1 MLSDKIIER
10 ARIGVVRKISVS
22 FSPIKTTTR
31 DNLAKLLQTEPCSLL
46 ELDVSYSKISG
57 GHGGEP
63 KPMFDGMG
71 LPQLLL
77 GTLHKGPHLR
87 RFASRNLKV
96 LGISGC
102 GLVGPIPPEI
112 GHCKLLELFN
122 ASDQQLTGGLP
133 REITRCRSLMFMSLE
148 NNKLKVSPG
157 SVSGG
162 HSQVGRMNVPRQ
174 GRTHQAKPPAHHS
187 LPARTIKT
195 MVIVGALRCWGA
207 RAGRERQGLLA
218 AELLLQ
224 LPKLVFVSFDGNVEL
239 VVGARP
245 KEAVDAHI
253 EANHGK
259 DIRPV
264 SQSAWKA
271 MLLGNYGGLLEA
283 SGCERWP
290 GVVEG

>member
-1 MLSDKIIER
+1 MCLGR
-10 ARIGVVRKISVS
+10 VARIRPSRPRITAYRHARSR
-22 FSPIKTTTR
+22 PW
-31 DNLAKLLQTEPCSLL
+31 SLL
-46 ELDVSYSKISG
+46 V
-57 GHGGEP
+57 P
-63 KPMFDGMG
+63 C
-71 LPQLLL
+71 
-77 GTLHKGPHLR
+77 
-87 RFASRNLKV
+87 A
-96 LGISGC
+96 
-102 GLVGPIPPEI
+102 VG
-112 GHCKLLELFN
+112 
-122 ASDQQLTGGLP
+122 
-133 REITRCRSLMFMSLE
+133 
-148 NNKLKVSPG
+148 
-157 SVSGG
+157 
-162 HSQVGRMNVPRQ
+162 
-174 GRTHQAKPPAHHS
+174 
-187 LPARTIKT
+187 
-195 MVIVGALRCWGA
+195 GA